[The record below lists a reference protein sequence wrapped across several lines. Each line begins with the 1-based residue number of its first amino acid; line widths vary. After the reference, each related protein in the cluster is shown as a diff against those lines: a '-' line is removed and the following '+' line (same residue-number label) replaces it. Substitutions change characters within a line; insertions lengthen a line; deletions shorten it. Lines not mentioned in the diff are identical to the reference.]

1 MKNFLFGTRSKVS
14 LCIVLILMVSFILT
28 GCSKNPNQDNEK
40 GKTYAMIRMPD
51 GSLVGGPVT
60 GWGNTGSSGYATI
73 DIDGVRYRTSWVNVV
88 LTREIG

>member
-28 GCSKNPNQDNEK
+28 GCSKNPNQDVEK
-40 GKTYAMIRMPD
+40 GRTYAMIRLPD

-60 GWGNTGSSGYATI
+60 NTAYGEGWAVIN
-73 DIDGVRYRTSWVNVV
+73 IDGVSYRTSPVNVV
-88 LTREIG
+88 ITREVG